1 VSDFILVLALVMLAA
16 LLAGIELIRTR
27 GQNMN
32 AWATL
37 VIALA
42 LLVDQGF

>member
-1 VSDFILVLALVMLAA
+1 MSDFILILALVLLAA

-37 VIALA
+37 VLALA
-42 LLVDQGF
+42 LLINQGF

>member
-1 VSDFILVLALVMLAA
+1 MSDFILVLALVLLAA

-37 VIALA
+37 VLALA
-42 LLVDQGF
+42 LLINQGF

>member
-1 VSDFILVLALVMLAA
+1 MNDFVVILTLVLLAA
-16 LLAGIELIRTR
+16 LLAIIELIRTR

-37 VIALA
+37 VLALA
-42 LLVDQGF
+42 LLVAQGF